1 MLENT
6 VTVSGRK
13 SRLVYHVCRD
23 LADAVR
29 VAKTMVADGYNRVRI
44 DGVNFVDA

>member
-13 SRLVYHVCRD
+13 SHPVLHICRD
-23 LADAVR
+23 MADAVR
-29 VAKTMVADGYNRVRI
+29 VARTMVAEGYNRVRI
-44 DGVNFVDA
+44 DGADFVDA